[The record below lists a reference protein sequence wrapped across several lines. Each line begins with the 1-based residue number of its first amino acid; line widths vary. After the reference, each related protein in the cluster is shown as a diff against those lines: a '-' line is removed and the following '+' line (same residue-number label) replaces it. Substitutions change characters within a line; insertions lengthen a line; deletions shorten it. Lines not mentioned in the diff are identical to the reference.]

1 MTQHERVEVRELL
14 IGTLCS
20 YLYNTIVYCLLLLDQ
35 YRDLYTIKP
44 SQFNDL
50 TAKKYVLFVG
60 VCGFYPPRMIQ
71 RDQAVVVVQS
81 V

>member
-35 YRDLYTIKP
+35 YRDLQLNLLNLMT
-44 SQFNDL
+44 SQLKNMFFL
-50 TAKKYVLFVG
+50 LVFVG
-60 VCGFYPPRMIQ
+60 FILPG
-71 RDQAVVVVQS
+71 
-81 V
+81 